1 MERFSNPYRGNQ
13 RSKHWLKEPIILGS
27 RKRILAEFLADR
39 INAKLHAVSMSQRI
53 VATDRRTCML
63 NASVQEA
70 RYRDSKFFSPP
81 SLLPLKFFFS
91 SRIDNESFTS
101 AITAEKCNIRN
112 ELVFRVSSEFYFGPL
127 ISQHVLPAR
136 YPIGFVWINTR
147 FLQM

>member
-1 MERFSNPYRGNQ
+1 M
-13 RSKHWLKEPIILGS
+13 LKEPIILGS

-81 SLLPLKFFFS
+81 SLLRLKFFF
-91 SRIDNESFTS
+91 
-101 AITAEKCNIRN
+101 
-112 ELVFRVSSEFYFGPL
+112 
-127 ISQHVLPAR
+127 
-136 YPIGFVWINTR
+136 
-147 FLQM
+147 